1 MLWYL
6 STPHTT
12 TGETPSELFI
22 GRKLRTRLTRLLKP
36 NVACG
41 RKNDVKAR
49 RPEVKADQK
58 SQDRWFAVG
67 DLVWVR
73 DYRHQQQQWEAGQ
86 IIKILGPVTYS
97 VKVSGTEW
105 KRHADQL
112 RPRVPT
118 ETTVVSEPQ
127 PQGDLQDIPD
137 PSTGDSSE
145 TTPFQSSTGD
155 SESSDGAGTYST
167 GSFYTESEA

>member
-1 MLWYL
+1 M
-6 STPHTT
+6 
-12 TGETPSELFI
+12 
-22 GRKLRTRLTRLLKP
+22 
-36 NVACG
+36 
-41 RKNDVKAR
+41 
-49 RPEVKADQK
+49 
-58 SQDRWFAVG
+58 G

-73 DYRHQQQQWEAGQ
+73 DYRHQQQHWEAGQ

-145 TTPFQSSTGD
+145 ATPSQSSTAD
-155 SESSDGAGTYST
+155 SESSDGAGILHRKFLHKIRSLIWSDQSQRQNLPDGTLLVSGNRRT
-167 GSFYTESEA
+167 D